1 MIENKTWFMS
11 RAGRGTDADMA
22 SAEPSH
28 IHIARPSRVQ
38 RRAAVAVVEPT
49 SDEVREIDP
58 AAEQVTGQAA

>member
-38 RRAAVAVVEPT
+38 QSLWLNRPQTKSARSIPPPN
-49 SDEVREIDP
+49 R
-58 AAEQVTGQAA
+58 